1 MILSSMTYKEMFT
14 AIKEDMHKLK
24 IRIDKTYPKAI
35 RFFKHA
41 KSFPTWFIDDYTI
54 PSTNN
59 QYIIFFY
66 AGNIGEIEKPH
77 YKTFSVLFCEN
88 QRYVIQGMRM
98 GYQHTPKCE
107 TIMLP
112 QIHAYTSHF
121 FQRYNERCLLN
132 FNRENLS
139 PNEIAGLFFVRNP
152 GPPIPIMLNDEVN
165 RNYKKYG
172 DYNDRGM
179 RVNDGFCFTQTTI
192 DGNPS
197 SDGIREHDKVDAM
210 LIIYTTFM
218 CESDM
223 SETQITAIN
232 KEHIETYKR
241 CMEAL
246 LKTCEKSI

>member
-77 YKTFSVLFCEN
+77 YKTFSV
-88 QRYVIQGMRM
+88 
-98 GYQHTPKCE
+98 
-107 TIMLP
+107 
-112 QIHAYTSHF
+112 F

-152 GPPIPIMLNDEVN
+152 GPHIPIMLNDEVN

-192 DGNPS
+192 DGKPS